1 MRRVFFKLSR
11 KILTIMFLGLC
22 IDGWSYCFV
31 NTYLSND
38 NDNDGLPTSGQWD
51 GDDKENRSINN
62 LISITQNSQ
71 YLTIQD
77 SNPVN
82 TITVKI
88 TSNETGAT
96 VFENVYPQG
105 QTSFIVIPMDGWS
118 AGSYTIELFGRENN
132 GYLWGTFQV
141 LP

>member
-1 MRRVFFKLSR
+1 MKKVTLKQSKR
-11 KILTIMFLGLC
+11 ILTWIMLVLC
-22 IDGWSYCFV
+22 V
-31 NTYLSND
+31 NLCSVSAISLTNTEENVEVDSESHWDD
-38 NDNDGLPTSGQWD
+38 NKNG
-51 GDDKENRSINN
+51 RSSEYV
-62 LISITQNSQ
+62 ISISKTPQ

-105 QTSFIVIPMDGWS
+105 QTSFIVIPINGWS

>member
-1 MRRVFFKLSR
+1 MKTLVFKNCKALL
-11 KILTIMFLGLC
+11 IWIMLMLCVNVWSFSISFLNVLEE
-22 IDGWSYCFV
+22 DGEVVKEEGSWE
-31 NTYLSND
+31 NKER
-38 NDNDGLPTSGQWD
+38 TSQ
-51 GDDKENRSINN
+51 ESFIY
-62 LISITQNSQ
+62 ITQYSQ
-71 YLTIQD
+71 HLTIQD

-105 QTSFIVIPMDGWS
+105 QTSFIVIPINGWS

>member
-1 MRRVFFKLSR
+1 MKNRLGKRKKMRTLFMLGFCMSVLSVPN
-11 KILTIMFLGLC
+11 
-22 IDGWSYCFV
+22 SYGI
-31 NTYLSND
+31 NYDDETEMGTNGNWEKSD
-38 NDNDGLPTSGQWD
+38 NGN
-51 GDDKENRSINN
+51 KA
-62 LISITQNSQ
+62 LISNSISIWRNSQ

-105 QTSFIVIPMDGWS
+105 QTSFIVIPMNGWS

>member
-1 MRRVFFKLSR
+1 MSKVGFKQL
-11 KILTIMFLGLC
+11 KK
-22 IDGWSYCFV
+22 
-31 NTYLSND
+31 
-38 NDNDGLPTSGQWD
+38 LPTLILLVLCVNVLSLSDVLALNTDDETEVKAG
-51 GDDKENRSINN
+51 GDWEENETRS
-62 LISITQNSQ
+62 LTSVPISIYQNSQ

-82 TITVKI
+82 TITVRI
-88 TSNETGAT
+88 TRNDSGAT

-105 QTSFIVIPMDGWS
+105 QTGLIAIPLQGWS

-132 GYLWGTFQV
+132 GYLVGTFQI

>member
-1 MRRVFFKLSR
+1 MKKVLLIRCKRIFAFMLLFF
-11 KILTIMFLGLC
+11 
-22 IDGWSYCFV
+22 YV
-31 NTYLSND
+31 NTWSISAIYADNSEEAIELS
-38 NDNDGLPTSGQWD
+38 
-51 GDDKENRSINN
+51 ENGFYRPNETRN
-62 LISITQNSQ
+62 LVQFIVTKHSQ

-105 QTSFIVIPMDGWS
+105 QTSFIVIPINGWS

>member
-1 MRRVFFKLSR
+1 MKTVSIKKHKYLFTFILLLTCINVWNVFTVSSM
-11 KILTIMFLGLC
+11 ILEEDVEVGGKTGWNGEEKALITPITI
-22 IDGWSYCFV
+22 
-31 NTYLSND
+31 TKHSN
-38 NDNDGLPTSGQWD
+38 
-51 GDDKENRSINN
+51 
-62 LISITQNSQ
+62 

-82 TITVKI
+82 TVTVKI

-105 QTSFIVIPMDGWS
+105 QTSFIVIPINGWS

>member
-1 MRRVFFKLSR
+1 MKTKRFKSR
-11 KILTIMFLGLC
+11 KLLIMLMAISFINVYSIFTITA
-22 IDGWSYCFV
+22 V
-31 NTYLSND
+31 NTEIEENKEPEGEWD
-38 NDNDGLPTSGQWD
+38 NKEKGLVNP
-51 GDDKENRSINN
+51 
-62 LISITQNSQ
+62 ISITQHTQ

-96 VFENVYPQG
+96 VFEDVYPQG
-105 QTSFIVIPMDGWS
+105 QTSFIVIPINGWS
-118 AGSYTIELFGRENN
+118 AGSYTIELFGREND
-132 GYLWGTFQV
+132 GYLWSTFQV

>member
-1 MRRVFFKLSR
+1 MSDANIFSSDADDDV
-11 KILTIMFLGLC
+11 G
-22 IDGWSYCFV
+22 GYWG
-31 NTYLSND
+31 
-38 NDNDGLPTSGQWD
+38 NDGG
-51 GDDKENRSINN
+51 EERN
-62 LISITQNSQ
+62 LKDIPISFFYNSQ

-105 QTSFIVIPMDGWS
+105 QTSFIVIPINGWS

>member
-1 MRRVFFKLSR
+1 MVLNSLKLRVGRL
-11 KILTIMFLGLC
+11 LIMLFVFSFAGICYGSVISDDTEDVDL
-22 IDGWSYCFV
+22 DGF
-31 NTYLSND
+31 
-38 NDNDGLPTSGQWD
+38 WD
-51 GDDKENRSINN
+51 TGKPAKN
-62 LISITQNSQ
+62 LESSFIIVSQNSYQ
-71 YLTIQD
+71 LAIQD

-105 QTSFIVIPMDGWS
+105 QTSFIVIPMNGWS

>member
-1 MRRVFFKLSR
+1 MEKEIFMSLKKLLTS
-11 KILTIMFLGLC
+11 ILLVLCVNVWSLSDVYALKTEDGTKVEQGGDWDEEETRSTISF
-22 IDGWSYCFV
+22 
-31 NTYLSND
+31 
-38 NDNDGLPTSGQWD
+38 P
-51 GDDKENRSINN
+51 
-62 LISITQNSQ
+62 ISIYKHSQ
-71 YLTIQD
+71 HLSIQD

-105 QTSFIVIPMDGWS
+105 QTSFIVIPINGWS
-118 AGSYTIELFGRENN
+118 AGSYAIELFGRENN

>member
-1 MRRVFFKLSR
+1 MEKAGFKSCKKL
-11 KILTIMFLGLC
+11 LTLLMVVSWINIWSFSEVYAMTSE
-22 IDGWSYCFV
+22 DGEKEK
-31 NTYLSND
+31 TYGEWNGED
-38 NDNDGLPTSGQWD
+38 N
-51 GDDKENRSINN
+51 NRSM
-62 LISITQNSQ
+62 LSIPVSIYKYTN

>member
-1 MRRVFFKLSR
+1 MKIKEYRMFIMLIIVFFSFIRSSALGQQS
-11 KILTIMFLGLC
+11 FLL
-22 IDGWSYCFV
+22 DV
-31 NTYLSND
+31 NDDYEGELNGD
-38 NDNDGLPTSGQWD
+38 WLPGNT
-51 GDDKENRSINN
+51 KSIGV
-62 LISITQNSQ
+62 ITFSITKNSQ
-71 YLTIQD
+71 HLTIQD
-77 SNPVN
+77 CNPVN

>member
-1 MRRVFFKLSR
+1 MNGIILKKRVGKLLSR
-11 KILTIMFLGLC
+11 LTLILFFGVFNVIIISAEEKESEETVEKEGYW
-22 IDGWSYCFV
+22 IDNV
-31 NTYLSND
+31 NNGRILENIPIFITKNSN
-38 NDNDGLPTSGQWD
+38 
-51 GDDKENRSINN
+51 
-62 LISITQNSQ
+62 

-96 VFENVYPQG
+96 MFENVYPQG
-105 QTSFIVIPMDGWS
+105 QTSFIVIPINGWS

>member
-1 MRRVFFKLSR
+1 MRKVILKECKRMLTCTLLALCVNVMYVPILSA
-11 KILTIMFLGLC
+11 IE
-22 IDGWSYCFV
+22 
-31 NTYLSND
+31 
-38 NDNDGLPTSGQWD
+38 SGEDTEVDYGGDWD
-51 GDDKENRSINN
+51 GKRGINIFP
-62 LISITQNSQ
+62 ISIYKNSN

-105 QTSFIVIPMDGWS
+105 QTSFIVIPMNGWS

>member
-1 MRRVFFKLSR
+1 MVHVFFKNVRRNLLIVILSVFMVNLWSFEIHGNPQENDE
-11 KILTIMFLGLC
+11 KIPETGVWH
-22 IDGWSYCFV
+22 G
-31 NTYLSND
+31 NNRQLSIV
-38 NDNDGLPTSGQWD
+38 
-51 GDDKENRSINN
+51 SIYK
-62 LISITQNSQ
+62 NSQ

-88 TSNETGAT
+88 TSNETGTT

>member
-1 MRRVFFKLSR
+1 MEKVIFKQR
-11 KILTIMFLGLC
+11 KKLLILVLLFLC
-22 IDGWSYCFV
+22 INACNVSQIGAVLF
-31 NTYLSND
+31 N
-38 NDNDGLPTSGQWD
+38 
-51 GDDKENRSINN
+51 DDKEAEMGGDWDDDNNIQRN
-62 LISITQNSQ
+62 LIYIPISILYNQQ

-105 QTSFIVIPMDGWS
+105 QTSFIVIPMNGWS

>member
-1 MRRVFFKLSR
+1 MEKVILKGCKKMLTCVLLVLCVNVMYVPVLRAIESDEDTEVDYGGDWKGRRGVE
-11 KILTIMFLGLC
+11 I
-22 IDGWSYCFV
+22 Y
-31 NTYLSND
+31 
-38 NDNDGLPTSGQWD
+38 P
-51 GDDKENRSINN
+51 
-62 LISITQNSQ
+62 ISIYQNSQ

-82 TITVKI
+82 TITVRI
-88 TSNETGAT
+88 TRNDSGAT

-105 QTSFIVIPMDGWS
+105 QTGLIVIPLQGWS

-132 GYLWGTFQV
+132 GYLVGTFQI

>member
-1 MRRVFFKLSR
+1 MKKVILKRT
-11 KILTIMFLGLC
+11 KILLTWIMLVVF
-22 IDGWSYCFV
+22 INVWSV
-31 NTYLSND
+31 SNVYAYSSD
-38 NDNDGLPTSGQWD
+38 
-51 GDDKENRSINN
+51 DDKNQSLEGEWEDEENQVRSSDF
-62 LISITQNSQ
+62 ISISVFYNSQ

>member
-1 MRRVFFKLSR
+1 MSKVDFKQLKMLLTLFLLVLSVNVWSLSDVYVLNTEDETGVR
-11 KILTIMFLGLC
+11 IGGDWTEEGTRSTISF
-22 IDGWSYCFV
+22 
-31 NTYLSND
+31 
-38 NDNDGLPTSGQWD
+38 P
-51 GDDKENRSINN
+51 
-62 LISITQNSQ
+62 ISIYKNSQ

-88 TSNETGAT
+88 TSDETGAT
-96 VFENVYPQG
+96 VFENVYPKG
-105 QTSFIVIPMDGWS
+105 QTSFIVIPMNGWS

>member
-1 MRRVFFKLSR
+1 MRKVFFRQSPKLMT
-11 KILTIMFLGLC
+11 LVLLVLC
-22 IDGWSYCFV
+22 FNLCS
-31 NTYLSND
+31 LSEMKAALLDSD
-38 NDNDGLPTSGQWD
+38 NETQVVGNWEDNG
-51 GDDKENRSINN
+51 KEERCLVPIP
-62 LISITQNSQ
+62 ISIFCTSL

-82 TITVKI
+82 TVTVKI
-88 TSNETGAT
+88 TNQATGAM

-105 QTSFIVIPMDGWS
+105 QTSYIVIPISNWD

-132 GYLWGTFQV
+132 GYLWGNFQV

>member
-1 MRRVFFKLSR
+1 MKKVVLKNGKKMLSWIMLVFFVNVFAVSAISLADLEEGDRTELNGEWPENSRTLALS
-11 KILTIMFLGLC
+11 
-22 IDGWSYCFV
+22 
-31 NTYLSND
+31 
-38 NDNDGLPTSGQWD
+38 
-51 GDDKENRSINN
+51 
-62 LISITQNSQ
+62 SITIYQYSQ

-82 TITVKI
+82 TITVRI
-88 TSNETGAT
+88 THNDSGAT

-105 QTSFIVIPMDGWS
+105 QTSFIVIPINGWS

>member
-1 MRRVFFKLSR
+1 MKKIIFMRDKKWLPFILLVLCLNSWNISEAKTTLS
-11 KILTIMFLGLC
+11 
-22 IDGWSYCFV
+22 
-31 NTYLSND
+31 D
-38 NDNDGLPTSGQWD
+38 NDNGFSGNWED
-51 GDDKENRSINN
+51 HDEGERSLTIIP
-62 LISITQNSQ
+62 ISFFYNSQ
-71 YLTIQD
+71 HLTIQD

-88 TSNETGAT
+88 TSNETGTT

>member
-1 MRRVFFKLSR
+1 MEKVILKSCKKLLALL
-11 KILTIMFLGLC
+11 ILVSWINV
-22 IDGWSYCFV
+22 WSFSEVYGMSSE
-31 NTYLSND
+31 NGEEEKTYGEWN
-38 NDNDGLPTSGQWD
+38 GEG
-51 GDDKENRSINN
+51 NRSISSAP
-62 LISITQNSQ
+62 ISIYKNSQ

-82 TITVKI
+82 TITVRI
-88 TSNETGAT
+88 TRNDSGAT

-105 QTSFIVIPMDGWS
+105 QTSFIVIPLQGWS

-141 LP
+141 LL

>member
-1 MRRVFFKLSR
+1 MKNEEFKRNL
-11 KILTIMFLGLC
+11 KLFALTAMSL
-22 IDGWSYCFV
+22 YV
-31 NTYLSND
+31 
-38 NDNDGLPTSGQWD
+38 
-51 GDDKENRSINN
+51 N
-62 LISITQNSQ
+62 LINAHCFNSFGILNEDEGTIIEDDGTWNTGKRNVVSIGITLNSQ

-105 QTSFIVIPMDGWS
+105 QTSFIVIPINGWS

>member
-1 MRRVFFKLSR
+1 MAISFINVCSIF
-11 KILTIMFLGLC
+11 TITA
-22 IDGWSYCFV
+22 V
-31 NTYLSND
+31 NTEIEENKEAE
-38 NDNDGLPTSGQWD
+38 GEW
-51 GDDKENRSINN
+51 DDKEKGLVNP
-62 LISITQNSQ
+62 ISITQHSQ

-105 QTSFIVIPMDGWS
+105 QTSFIVIPMNGWS

>member
-1 MRRVFFKLSR
+1 MEKAGFKLC
-11 KILTIMFLGLC
+11 KKLLTLLMVVSWINIWSFSEVYAMTSE
-22 IDGWSYCFV
+22 DGEKEK
-31 NTYLSND
+31 TYGEWNSED
-38 NDNDGLPTSGQWD
+38 N
-51 GDDKENRSINN
+51 NRSM
-62 LISITQNSQ
+62 LSIPVSIYKNSH

-105 QTSFIVIPMDGWS
+105 QTSFVVIPMNGWS

>member
-1 MRRVFFKLSR
+1 MKTL
-11 KILTIMFLGLC
+11 ILKNGKALLTWVMLMLC
-22 IDGWSYCFV
+22 VNVWSILNV
-31 NTYLSND
+31 NAALSNED
-38 NDNDGLPTSGQWD
+38 NKVETGGKWED
-51 GDDKENRSINN
+51 DDKRNFTLCS
-62 LISITQNSQ
+62 ISIYKYSQ

-82 TITVKI
+82 TITVRI
-88 TSNETGAT
+88 TRNDSGAT

-105 QTSFIVIPMDGWS
+105 QTSFIVIPLQGWS

-141 LP
+141 LL

>member
-1 MRRVFFKLSR
+1 MNGIILKKRVSKLLSHLALILFFSVFNVIIISAEEKESEETVV
-11 KILTIMFLGLC
+11 KEGH
-22 IDGWSYCFV
+22 WE
-31 NTYLSND
+31 
-38 NDNDGLPTSGQWD
+38 
-51 GDDKENRSINN
+51 DDKNNGRILENIP
-62 LISITQNSQ
+62 ISITKHSQ
-71 YLTIQD
+71 HLTIQD

-88 TSNETGAT
+88 TSNETGTT

>member
-1 MRRVFFKLSR
+1 MFAMLLA
-11 KILTIMFLGLC
+11 IL
-22 IDGWSYCFV
+22 FV
-31 NTYLSND
+31 NVCNGNVFYADGSND
-38 NDNDGLPTSGQWD
+38 DSEGIDVDGSW
-51 GDDKENRSINN
+51 NSNN
-62 LISITQNSQ
+62 PAKSNLESFLFVCKNPQ

-77 SNPVN
+77 CNPVN
-82 TITVKI
+82 TITVRI
-88 TSNETGAT
+88 TLNDSGTT

-105 QTSFIVIPMDGWS
+105 QTSFIVIPMNGWS

>member
-1 MRRVFFKLSR
+1 MVLNSLKLRVGRL
-11 KILTIMFLGLC
+11 LIMLFVFSFAGICYGSVISDDTEDVDL
-22 IDGWSYCFV
+22 DGF
-31 NTYLSND
+31 
-38 NDNDGLPTSGQWD
+38 WD
-51 GDDKENRSINN
+51 TGKPAKN
-62 LISITQNSQ
+62 LESSFIIVSQNSYQ
-71 YLTIQD
+71 LAIQD

-105 QTSFIVIPMDGWS
+105 QTSFIVIPINGWS

>member
-1 MRRVFFKLSR
+1 MVLNSLKLRVGRL
-11 KILTIMFLGLC
+11 LIMLFVFSFAGICYGSVISDDTEDVDL
-22 IDGWSYCFV
+22 DGY
-31 NTYLSND
+31 
-38 NDNDGLPTSGQWD
+38 WD
-51 GDDKENRSINN
+51 TGKPAKN
-62 LISITQNSQ
+62 LESSFIIVSQNSYQ
-71 YLTIQD
+71 LAIQD

-105 QTSFIVIPMDGWS
+105 QTSFIVIPMNGWS